1 MILFGERLQKLR
13 REKGLSQAQLSAR
26 LGVSASQ
33 IANYEME
40 RRLPSIQALMDT
52 SRVLGVSTDYLL
64 GLNSDSQELVD
75 VSGLSSDE
83 IDVIRSIIAC
93 FRNSHSRT

>member
-13 REKGLSQAQLSAR
+13 SEKGLSQAQLSKR

-33 IANYEME
+33 IANYEMG
-40 RRLPSIQALMDT
+40 RRFPSIQVLIDI

-64 GLNSDSQELVD
+64 GIISELQEQID
-75 VSGLSSDE
+75 ISGLSPDE
-83 IDVIRSIIAC
+83 IDSIRSVIAC
-93 FRNSHSRT
+93 FRNAHRE

>member
-33 IANYEME
+33 IANYKME

-64 GLNSDSQELVD
+64 GLNSDSQEQVD

>member
-64 GLNSDSQELVD
+64 GLNSDSQEQVD

-93 FRNSHSRT
+93 LRNSHSRT

>member
-33 IANYEME
+33 IANYEIE

-64 GLNSDSQELVD
+64 GLNSDSQEQVD

>member
-64 GLNSDSQELVD
+64 GLNSDSQEQVD

>member
-64 GLNSDSQELVD
+64 GLNSDAQEQVD

>member
-64 GLNSDSQELVD
+64 GLNSDSQEQVD

-93 FRNSHSRT
+93 FRNSHSIT

>member
-40 RRLPSIQALMDT
+40 RLLPSIQALMDT

-64 GLNSDSQELVD
+64 GLNSDSQEQVD

>member
-64 GLNSDSQELVD
+64 GLNSDSQEQVD

-83 IDVIRSIIAC
+83 IDVLRSIIAC

>member
-1 MILFGERLQKLR
+1 MIPFGERLQKLR
-13 REKGLSQAQLSAR
+13 SEKRLSQAQLSTR

-64 GLNSDSQELVD
+64 GLNSDSQEQVD